1 LRGRRESVIRI
12 TKSIR
17 RLFPEGEIMWC
28 KGQEVMFNYDP
39 KRPLVRGVA
48 AIAGL
53 VVIGWGVAAVRPRG
67 DLHYSNW
74 FGEPVFAPF
83 AIIFGLIIVVGA
95 LFKPEILGRSHS
107 RLRK

>member
-1 LRGRRESVIRI
+1 
-12 TKSIR
+12 
-17 RLFPEGEIMWC
+17 MWLQ
-28 KGQEVMFNYDP
+28 GQDVMFNYDP

-48 AIAGL
+48 AISGL
-53 VVIGWGVAAVRPRG
+53 SVIGWGVAAVRLRG

-83 AIIFGLIIVVGA
+83 AIIFGLIIVAGA
-95 LFKPEILGRSHS
+95 LFKPEILGRSRP